1 MAASGPAPSG
11 FFNGVCHG
19 ALMLVDGI
27 RIAAGAPIALYDVV
41 NTGWGYDAGFL
52 LGSMLFGS
60 VFLTV
65 LRAGL
70 SWLLAASMGDE
81 IVKSVVGNVISA
93 LFIGVAF
100 LLADWSHL
108 VPRVVGDLGQAAAC
122 GVGLGAWHRVTALF
136 ALVGQLVFDDL
147 AIYQVGCSAGYS
159 IGYVLPQAIFGV
171 LAMVVFLAGWK
182 TSRR

>member
-1 MAASGPAPSG
+1 M
-11 FFNGVCHG
+11 
-19 ALMLVDGI
+19 LMLVDGI

-41 NTGWGYDAGFL
+41 NTGWAYDAGFL
-52 LGSMLFGS
+52 LGSMLFGGL
-60 VFLTV
+60 FLTV

-70 SWLLAASMGDE
+70 SWLLAANMSDE
-81 IVKSVVGNVISA
+81 IVKSVVGNVISG
-93 LFIGVAF
+93 LFVGVAF

-108 VPRVVGDLGQAAAC
+108 VPRVGDVGQAQAC

-136 ALVGQLVFDDL
+136 ALVGQLVFDDV

-159 IGYVLPQAIFGV
+159 IGYVLPQAIFGL
-171 LAMVVFLAGWK
+171 LAVVAFLAGWK

>member
-1 MAASGPAPSG
+1 
-11 FFNGVCHG
+11 
-19 ALMLVDGI
+19 MLVDGI

-52 LGSMLFGS
+52 LGSMLFGG

-93 LFIGVAF
+93 LFVGVAF

-108 VPRVVGDLGQAAAC
+108 VPRVVGDVGQAEAC

-136 ALVGQLVFDDL
+136 ALAGQLVFDDL
-147 AIYQVGCSAGYS
+147 AIYQEGCSAGYS

-171 LAMVVFLAGWK
+171 LAMVVFVAGWK